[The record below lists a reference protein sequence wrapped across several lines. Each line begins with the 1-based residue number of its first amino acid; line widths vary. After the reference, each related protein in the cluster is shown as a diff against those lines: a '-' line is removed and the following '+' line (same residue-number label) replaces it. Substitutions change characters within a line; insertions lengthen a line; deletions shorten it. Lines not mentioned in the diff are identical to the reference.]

1 MVAKNAG
8 RIQEIVWI
16 LVLALTVRIVV
27 ALSFPNI
34 IAPDEVFQFLEQAHR
49 LVFGQGIVPWE
60 FQVGL
65 RSWLIPITL
74 AAPMALAHMVFASPL
89 AGLVFIRVLLVMAS
103 LPIVWTA
110 AKWGDRFYGSQ
121 GMWIAGIFTAL
132 WPDLWLMAPHPLEE
146 VFSADILVPAIYV
159 VETLGM
165 RAPLR
170 QISLVSF
177 MLGWALA
184 IRIQIAPA
192 IAIAGIA
199 LCGRDIQRWR
209 IGILAGAVPLLISG
223 LLDWITWG
231 EPFRSLWLNIYLN
244 VFLGVAKNQF
254 GANPTSYFIYML
266 GLDWLWTLPVMV
278 FLCWRGSKILQVAG
292 YSVVAIIIT
301 HSLIA
306 HKEYRF
312 IFPAIALAVP
322 LAGVGLA
329 EVWVY
334 LRKNDQLST
343 PRIILGVFLLI
354 GPICSPWI
362 YFMLNFQ
369 TNSFQVFEDVAKLKP
384 QLVSVQGLE
393 RGFMELDVNVLPF
406 DVLLGKAVKLTR
418 ETVIPT
424 PSGPIEADAIVGAVD
439 TMKIPDNFTRQ
450 ACFSGGWIPF
460 APKPKPKVCVWIRQ
474 GLTIP
479 DGNEPPFE
487 FPFPK
492 KAKSFIISD
501 KLTG

>member
-1 MVAKNAG
+1 MIANNI
-8 RIQEIVWI
+8 RRLPEIAWI
-16 LVLALTVRIVV
+16 LVLALAVRIAV

-65 RSWLIPITL
+65 RSWFIPIIL
-74 AAPMALAHMVFASPL
+74 AAPMALAHVVFASPL
-89 AGLVFIRVLLVMAS
+89 AGLALIRVLLVMAS
-103 LPIVWTA
+103 LPLVWTA

-121 GMWIAGIFTAL
+121 GMWIAGTFTAL

-146 VFSADILVPAIYV
+146 VFSADILVPAIYAI
-159 VETLGM
+159 ETLGT

-170 QISLVSF
+170 QIALVSF
-177 MLGWALA
+177 MLGSALA

-192 IAIAGIA
+192 IAIAGIV

-209 IGILAGAVPLLISG
+209 IGILAGAIPLLISG

-254 GANPTSYFIYML
+254 GANPTSYFIYMM
-266 GLDWLWTLPVMV
+266 GLDWLWTLPAMV
-278 FLCWRGSKILQVAG
+278 FLCWRGSKILPVAG
-292 YSVVAIIIT
+292 YSVIAIIIT

-312 IFPAIALAVP
+312 IFPAIALAAP

-343 PRIILGVFLLI
+343 PRIILGAFLLI

-369 TNSFQVFEDVAKLKP
+369 TNSFQVFEDIAKQQP
-384 QLVSVQGLE
+384 QLVSVEGLE
-393 RGFMELDVNVLPF
+393 RGFTDSDVNVLPL
-406 DVLLGKAVKLTR
+406 DVLLGRSVKLTR

-424 PSGPIEADAIVGAVD
+424 PSGPIEADAIVAAVD
-439 TMKIPDNFTRQ
+439 TMKIPNNFTRQ
-450 ACFSGGWIPF
+450 ACFGGGWIPF
-460 APKPKPKVCVWIRQ
+460 APKPKPQVCVWVRQ
-474 GLTIP
+474 SLTIP
-479 DGNEPPFE
+479 DGNEPPFK
-487 FPFPK
+487 FPFPE
-492 KAKSFIISD
+492 KAKSFIIPD
-501 KLTG
+501 RLTG

>member
-1 MVAKNAG
+1 MPNDT
-8 RIQEIVWI
+8 RRLPEIAWI
-16 LVLALTVRIVV
+16 LILALAVRMVV

-34 IAPDEVFQFLEQAHR
+34 IAPDEVFQSLEQAHR

-65 RSWLIPITL
+65 RSWLIPIIL
-74 AAPMALAHMVFASPL
+74 AAPMALAHVIFASPL
-89 AGLVFIRVLLVMAS
+89 AGLALIRVFLVIAS

-110 AKWGDRFYGSQ
+110 AKWGGRFYGSQ

-146 VFSADILVPAIYV
+146 VFSADILVPAIYL
-159 VETLGM
+159 VESLGT

-170 QISLVSF
+170 QIAFVSF
-177 MLGWALA
+177 MLGSALVM
-184 IRIQIAPA
+184 RIQIAPA
-192 IAIAGIA
+192 IALAGIA

-209 IGILAGAVPLLISG
+209 IGLLVGAVPLLIDG

-244 VFLGVAKNQF
+244 VWLGIAQNQF
-254 GANPTSYFIYML
+254 GSKPTSYFIFLM
-266 GLDWLWTLPVMV
+266 GLDWLWTLPAMV
-278 FLCWRGSKILQVAG
+278 FLCWRGGKILPVAG
-292 YSVVAIIIT
+292 YSVVVIIIT

-312 IFPAIALAVP
+312 IFPAMALAIP
-322 LAGVGLA
+322 LAGLGLA

-334 LRKNDQLST
+334 LRKNGQLT
-343 PRIILGVFLLI
+343 APKIILGGFLLI
-354 GPICSPWI
+354 GPMCSPWI
-362 YFMLNFQ
+362 YFMLNLQ
-369 TNSFQVFEDVAKLKP
+369 TNSFQIFEDVAKLRP
-384 QLVSVQGLE
+384 QLVSVEGLE
-393 RGFMELDVNVLPF
+393 RDFTQADVNVLPL
-406 DVLLGKAVKLTR
+406 DVLLGRSITLTR

-424 PSGPIEADAIVGAVD
+424 PSGPIEADAIVAAVN
-439 TMKIPDNFTRQ
+439 TTKIPDNFTRQ

-460 APKPKPKVCVWIRQ
+460 APKPRPQVCVWIRQ
-474 GLTIP
+474 SSTKP
-479 DGNEPPFE
+479 DGNERPFE

-492 KAKSFIISD
+492 KAKPFIIPD
-501 KLTG
+501 RLTG

>member
-1 MVAKNAG
+1 MNNF
-8 RIQEIVWI
+8 RRLPEIAWI
-16 LVLALTVRIVV
+16 LGLALAVRIVV

-34 IAPDEVFQFLEQAHR
+34 IAPDEVFQSLEQAHR

-74 AAPMALAHMVFASPL
+74 AAPMALANAIFVSPL
-89 AGLVFIRVLLVMAS
+89 VGLALIRILLVMAS

-110 AKWGDRFYGSQ
+110 AKWGDRFYGTQ
-121 GMWIAGIFTAL
+121 GIWVAGTFTAL

-146 VFSADILVPAIYV
+146 VFSADILVPAIYM
-159 VETLGM
+159 VETLGA
-165 RAPLR
+165 RGSLR
-170 QISLVSF
+170 RIALVSF

-192 IAIAGIA
+192 VAIVGIA

-209 IGILAGAVPLLISG
+209 MSVLAGAVPLLISG

-244 VFLGVAKNQF
+244 VFLGIAKNQF
-254 GANPTSYFIYML
+254 GASPISYFINMM
-266 GLDWLWTLPVMV
+266 GLDWLWTLPAMV
-278 FLCWRGSKILQVAG
+278 ILCWRGGRSLPVAG
-292 YSVVAIIIT
+292 YSMIAIIIT

-329 EVWVY
+329 EVLVY
-334 LRKNDQLST
+334 LQKNGQLSL
-343 PRIILGVFLLI
+343 PRIILGAFLLI

-362 YFMLNFQ
+362 YFMMNFQ
-369 TNSFQVFEDVAKLKP
+369 TNSFQIFEDIAK
-384 QLVSVQGLE
+384 QQRHLVSVEALE
-393 RGFMELDVNVLPF
+393 RGFTNSEVNVLPI
-406 DVLLGKAVKLTR
+406 DLVLGRSVKLTR
-418 ETVIPT
+418 ETLIPT
-424 PSGPIEADAIVGAVD
+424 PSGAIEADAIVAAAD
-439 TMKIPDNFTRQ
+439 TVKIPSNFTRQ

-460 APKPKPKVCVWIRQ
+460 ASKPKPQVCVWIRQ
-474 GLTIP
+474 SLTAP
-479 DGNEPPFE
+479 AGNEPPFE

-492 KAKSFIISD
+492 AAKSFIISD
-501 KLTG
+501 RLTG